1 MVAIAVVCTAVY
13 AFVVPTRSDAASDS
27 KHIDLTVDGDEDDAA
42 LARRLQRQYDRGA
55 GTPSTLR
62 RPLPMQ
68 RRPLDPPPS
77 LSLAPAGE
85 ASKGVGGS
93 ASGGTSEQSGAKK
106 RKSVLDMLK
115 ESRART

>member
-1 MVAIAVVCTAVY
+1 M
-13 AFVVPTRSDAASDS
+13 RSDAASDS

-42 LARRLQRQYDRGA
+42 LARRLQRQYDREGWNAIHPPTSASGA
-55 GTPSTLR
+55 ASSARAATKSVTGTSKAK
-62 RPLPMQ
+62 LP
-68 RRPLDPPPS
+68 
-77 LSLAPAGE
+77 
-85 ASKGVGGS
+85 KGVGGS